1 MKRKNTTRNALFTS
15 IISLLLC
22 VSMLVGTTFAW
33 FTDEVVTG
41 MNTIAAGN
49 LDVELLADGAEVDS
63 NTKLFNLVNAAG
75 NDTWWEPGMVVY
87 ENLQVAN
94 VGTLALRYQLSLN
107 FGKEN
112 DLNGHKLSEVLKI
125 AVIDKVAA
133 NATRAEVLEA
143 AKASK
148 EVGTLASFRIAGEL
162 LPGEKSDEQTFV
174 IFWEPNDNATDNL
187 YNANNGQVT
196 SDGEPLHIE
205 FGVNLQATQKMHEE
219 DSFGNDYD
227 FVGFKPVA
235 NVNGSTNL
243 EVQATTNDMGVNAT
257 ATTYMLN
264 TAYQF
269 KPTETYEEAQN
280 SPYRYWHADFVVKAD
295 KDVPANS
302 MALAGYYQAFC
313 DDYNNGNWVAL
324 TAGETITAGTEIR
337 LVDVMGNGSI
347 TVNYEELCKYADITD
362 PNNVGFMC
370 GAADL
375 TGENAGTTITVELRM
390 YETTGDPLTTTG
402 PKNEETGNYEVVGSY
417 SYTFGS
423 KAVAT
428 ADELASLLTRND
440 DSIQVVLMNDI
451 DLPITSLGTQ
461 TPSSGEYK
469 LGGNDTEEIII
480 DLNGHKLNI
489 TTGYWSAIGAVNPD
503 ATITIR
509 NGSVNST
516 GNSAGTWNA
525 WDLRFS
531 NCDWN
536 FENVDFLKA
545 VALDNAGKVTNMK
558 NVTITDSHDTD
569 TYALWITTEGQTVNI
584 DGLTIDMLAAADGR
598 GIKIDNQYVDA
609 SSKVNLNIANAIFKT
624 EEKAAILVKS
634 PAGAEIH
641 LSNVDISN
649 VAADSANE
657 VWVDEDSAA
666 YASKVKVV
674 GGSKFVEGTEV
685 FEADTAEELVALL
698 TSNTASGSGDNVIN
712 LTADLDMS
720 TVNWTPITVQGYT
733 GAGVI
738 TLNGNG
744 KTITGLNAPLFA
756 GGFAGNSGIVI
767 KNLTIAD
774 SNIVSTSTTGS
785 GAFIE
790 SVDSMQSIT
799 LDNCH
804 LKNSTVSGSRTGGL
818 IGWTSGYSNPSDGP
832 VKTYVTITNC
842 SVVGC
847 TITGSSVGAI
857 NGHAGASDWTYT
869 TIENCTVTGC
879 TLNSTDGGGWRV
891 GVVVGTANIGEVT
904 INNIT
909 ESGNTLTQTG
919 KTAPAGQSN
928 LYGRFVPGT
937 TGKLVI
943 DGVAVQ

>member
-15 IISLLLC
+15 IVSMLLC

-187 YNANNGQVT
+187 YNANNGQQT

-235 NVNGSTNL
+235 NVNGSADL
-243 EVQATTNDMGVNAT
+243 EVQATTNDMGNNAT
-257 ATTYMLN
+257 ATTYVLN

-313 DDYNNGNWVAL
+313 GGYNNGNWVAL
-324 TAGETITAGTEIR
+324 TANETITAGTEIR

-402 PKNEETGNYEVVGSY
+402 SKNEETGNYEVVGSY
-417 SYTFGS
+417 SYTFG
-423 KAVAT
+423 AT
-428 ADELASLLTRND
+428 TAEGLQAALAAGNPEIKLDSDIVLADDE
-440 DSIQVVLMNDI
+440 VLKV
-451 DLPITSLGTQ
+451 T
-461 TPSSGEYK
+461 
-469 LGGNDTEEIII
+469 GNTVI
-480 DLNGHKLNI
+480 DLNGHTISGKS
-489 TTGYWSAIGAVNPD
+489 TTSTTSYMINVASGAELTLSGNGTVSFYATTPDTEWGGEGQPPFPGYANN
-503 ATITIR
+503 TIR
-509 NGSVNST
+509 CEGKLIIDGVTVENLTAPGGASYAIDCYQGSDLIVNS
-516 GNSAGTWNA
+516 GVINGHGKCAIRMFCNSNT
-525 WDLRFS
+525 LS
-531 NCDWN
+531 
-536 FENVDFLKA
+536 
-545 VALDNAGKVTNMK
+545 T
-558 NVTITDSHDTD
+558 NVTINGGT
-569 TYALWITTEGQTVNI
+569 ITGKRAIWVQLP
-584 DGLTIDMLAAADGR
+584 G
-598 GIKIDNQYVDA
+598 
-609 SSKVNLNIANAIFKT
+609 SNIAN
-624 EEKAAILVKS
+624 VR
-634 PAGAEIH
+634 P
-641 LSNVDISN
+641 V
-649 VAADSANE
+649 
-657 VWVDEDSAA
+657 
-666 YASKVKVV
+666 
-674 GGSKFVEGTEV
+674 
-685 FEADTAEELVALL
+685 
-698 TSNTASGSGDNVIN
+698 N
-712 LTADLDMS
+712 LTINGGKLICTNTDADVCVYSYSYGDS
-720 TVNWTPITVQGYT
+720 FANTNI
-733 GAGVI
+733 
-738 TLNGNG
+738 
-744 KTITGLNAPLFA
+744 TITG
-756 GGFAGNSGIVI
+756 GIF
-767 KNLTIAD
+767 N
-774 SNIVSTSTTGS
+774 
-785 GAFIE
+785 
-790 SVDSMQSIT
+790 
-799 LDNCH
+799 
-804 LKNSTVSGSRTGGL
+804 
-818 IGWTSGYSNPSDGP
+818 
-832 VKTYVTITNC
+832 
-842 SVVGC
+842 
-847 TITGSSVGAI
+847 
-857 NGHAGASDWTYT
+857 
-869 TIENCTVTGC
+869 
-879 TLNSTDGGGWRV
+879 
-891 GVVVGTANIGEVT
+891 GEVGRWVT
-904 INNIT
+904 ADTWEAIT
-909 ESGNTLTQTG
+909 
-919 KTAPAGQSN
+919 
-928 LYGRFVPGT
+928 VPT
-937 TGKLVI
+937 V
-943 DGVAVQ
+943 

>member
-49 LDVELLADGAEVDS
+49 LDVELYANGEQVKADTS
-63 NTKLFNLVNAAG
+63 LFELPAPNL
-75 NDTWWEPGMVVY
+75 WEPGVVAY
-87 ENLQVAN
+87 ETLKVAN
-94 VGTLALRYQLSLN
+94 VGTLALEYQMTLN
-107 FGKEN
+107 FGSEN
-112 DLNGHKLSEVLKI
+112 DLNGHKLSEVLKVGI
-125 AVIDKVAA
+125 IDASKVDMTDRAAVLA
-133 NATRAEVLEA
+133 A
-143 AKASK
+143 AKAATVT
-148 EVGTLASFRIAGEL
+148 EVGEGMLSNFCITGKLEPKTEST
-162 LPGEKSDEQTFV
+162 EQTVV
-174 IFWEPNDNATDNL
+174 IFWAPNDNAVDNL
-187 YNANNGQVT
+187 YNANNGQKT

-205 FGVNLQATQKMHEE
+205 FGINLQATQMMHEN
-219 DSFGNDYD
+219 DSFGTDYD
-227 FVGFKPVA
+227 MGIDNTPFASIVPLGAKTVP
-235 NVNGSTNL
+235 
-243 EVQATTNDMGVNAT
+243 ATEGIGGNESEIALDAAFQYEPTLTEEEGLAS
-257 ATTYMLN
+257 
-264 TAYQF
+264 AY
-269 KPTETYEEAQN
+269 KY
-280 SPYRYWHADFVVKAD
+280 YKADFYVYAD
-295 KDVPANS
+295 KDVPAGTV
-302 MALAGYYQAFC
+302 ALAGYYSAWC
-313 DDYNNGNWVAL
+313 DTLNDGKWVSL
-324 TAGETITAGTEIR
+324 TSP
-337 LVDVMGNGSI
+337 VDVEAGAENGVRLIKGMGGGIAVHYKDICQYGNDGI
-347 TVNYEELCKYADITD
+347 GFLC
-362 PNNVGFMC
+362 G
-370 GAADL
+370 L
-375 TGENAGTTITVELRM
+375 TNLNDVNAGTTITVELRL
-390 YETTGDPLTTTG
+390 YETDADPAG
-402 PKNEETGNYEVVGSY
+402 SSASNNETGKYITVATAK
-417 SYTFGS
+417 YTFPS
-423 KAVAT
+423 AKVET
-428 ADELASLLTRND
+428 ADELASLLTSND
-440 DSIQVVLMNDI
+440 DSIQVALMNDI
-451 DLPITSLGTQ
+451 DLPITSLGQQ
-461 TPSSGEYK
+461 TGGSGEYK
-469 LGGNDTEEIII
+469 LGGADTEEIII
-480 DLNGHKLNI
+480 ELNGHKLNI

-503 ATITIR
+503 ATITVR
-509 NGSVNST
+509 NGSMNST

-584 DGLTIDMLAAADGR
+584 DGLTIDMLAASDGR

-624 EEKAAILVKS
+624 EEKAAIIVKS

-649 VAADSANE
+649 VAEDSANE

-674 GGSKFVEGTEV
+674 GGSKFVEGTMV
-685 FEADTAEELVALL
+685 FEADTAQELKDLL

-712 LTADLDMS
+712 LTADLNMTGID
-720 TVNWTPITVQGYT
+720 WTPIEVQGYT

-879 TLNSTDGGGWRV
+879 TLNSTDDGDWRV

-928 LYGRFVPGT
+928 LYGRFVPGS

-943 DGVAVQ
+943 DGVAIQ

>member
-15 IISLLLC
+15 IVSMLLC

-112 DLNGHKLSEVLKI
+112 DLSGHKLSEVLKI

-187 YNANNGQVT
+187 YNANNGQQT

-235 NVNGSTNL
+235 NVNGSADL
-243 EVQATTNDMGVNAT
+243 KVQATTNDMGNNAT
-257 ATTYMLN
+257 ATTYVLN

-313 DDYNNGNWVAL
+313 DGYNNGNWVAL
-324 TAGETITAGTEIR
+324 TANETITAGTEIR

-402 PKNEETGNYEVVGSY
+402 SKNKETGNYEVIGSY

-428 ADELASLLTRND
+428 ADELASLLTSND
-440 DSIQVVLMNDI
+440 DSIQVTLMNDI
-451 DLPITSLGTQ
+451 DLPMSSLGSQ
-461 TPSSGEYK
+461 TPGSGEYK
-469 LGGNDTEEIII
+469 LGGENTEEIII
-480 DLNGHKLNI
+480 DLNGHKLTL
-489 TTGYWSAIGAVNPD
+489 TTGYMTAIGAKNAD
-503 ATITIR
+503 ATITIK
-509 NGSVNST
+509 NGSMNGT
-516 GNSAGTWNA
+516 GNSAATWNIN
-525 WDLRFS
+525 DLIFA
-531 NCDWN
+531 NCN
-536 FENVDFLKA
+536 YVIENVVFDKEI
-545 VALDNAGKVTNMK
+545 ALENTGKSATLK
-558 NVTITDSHDTD
+558 NVTINGTGDY
-569 TYALWITTEGQTVNI
+569 YAMWISARGQNVEI
-584 DGLTIDMLAAADGR
+584 DGLTVKTPGR
-598 GIKIDNQYVDA
+598 GIKIDEQYVA
-609 SSKVNLNIANAIFKT
+609 TPGKVSLKVSNATFETAN
-624 EEKAAILVKS
+624 KAAIMVKS
-634 PAGAEIH
+634 SAGAEIH

-649 VAADSANE
+649 VVADSANE

-674 GGSKFVEGTEV
+674 GGSKFVEGTMV
-685 FEADTAEELVALL
+685 FEAATAQELEDLL

-744 KTITGLNAPLFA
+744 KTIKGLNAPLFA

-847 TITGSSVGAI
+847 TITGTSVGAI

-879 TLNSTDGGGWRV
+879 TLNSTDTGDWRV

-928 LYGRFVPGT
+928 LYGRFVPGS